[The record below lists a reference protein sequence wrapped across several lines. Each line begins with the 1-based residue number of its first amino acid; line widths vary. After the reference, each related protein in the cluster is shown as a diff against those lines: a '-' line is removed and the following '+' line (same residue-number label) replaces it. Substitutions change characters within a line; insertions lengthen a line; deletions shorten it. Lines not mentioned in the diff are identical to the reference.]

1 MDLSFVTR
9 KFQRSMAGLSLL
21 AILASFAG
29 FTGTAFANTFSDV
42 SSSYF
47 AYDQID
53 SLSTDGVMTGYEN
66 GLFGPNDTLTREQ
79 AAKILVE
86 AFVGSTDSSYDAGFS
101 DVAAGQWYTDYVNTA
116 ALYGIASGNPD
127 GTFGVGHNIN
137 RADFAKMVV
146 SAAGLESDG
155 TVGSDMFNDV
165 NSGTYYDAYVGTA
178 WAYSIV
184 DGTSSTT
191 YAPSD
196 SVTRGQAAKM
206 TYNAMNP
213 VYRGTDTGTTGS
225 AEATVTVAVSNDTAS
240 ADTLPSN
247 ATSVSLA
254 SFDFTAEGADSVL
267 DGLTVHQYGIS
278 SASTMTVYLY
288 NGSQRLT
295 SGTTVN
301 STTHESNF
309 RNLNLDL
316 PQGDTVTL
324 TVRGDMG
331 TWAASGEVGFEI
343 ASADKVDVGDS
354 SVSGDFPTMGD
365 KFSVSTTAVGSVTIQ
380 KNGNVDNA
388 QVGED
393 DAYTAKFTM
402 TAGSTEGGYVQ
413 ELGVYLSGTIST
425 QDVENFRLYVSGNDS
440 EPIAQVDNVD
450 SLDVV
455 RFVAGEG
462 EGAMSDISDGY
473 YLEKGQSKNFYVLA
487 DFNTGRTSDTVG
499 MYIDQDTDVRVVGDL
514 YGYGLS
520 VTRTAYDGNSN
531 SCAAVGDVDC
541 TFQTITGGD
550 ITVSSNGPAATD
562 VAINGK
568 DVSLL
573 NFTVASV
580 TDVTFDTFPVA
591 LTPSESSD
599 TTEGLLNGTAA
610 NFTDIK
616 IVDTDSGD
624 QIYSSIDADAL
635 ITANAT
641 SGTAITEAAGD
652 NAIAYHN
659 WTDDWFVAAGS
670 EYNLALKTDIANTST
685 LDPMTIIGSL
695 PFTSAIPVLKDV
707 NNKTLTNSSVLVPN
721 SSITGKTMTVRAP
734 SLTLSLASTPATG
747 ANSYVKGAS
756 DVPFTGI
763 VFACGQSSDC
773 RVTDVTLQGY
783 LDDDGSAAPTLT
795 VAAGQTNSS
804 SLSSYVGSVS
814 LVDSDGNT
822 VAASKAVNTSTF
834 VVTYT
839 NMDWS
844 IAAGQTEIVYVTGD
858 ISNDAFANSDAES
871 IAFGISSTANVTVE
885 DGDGNTFTPTNTVNT
900 AATTYVTT
908 TQGGTLTVAVG
919 SNTAREN
926 IVVSGTSNVEISKFE
941 LTATREAFTV
951 SKLSLN
957 NRQSAVTS
965 TTTLGNYD
973 NNVASVKLSYEDSAG
988 ATQTS
993 TGYLVS
999 GTAQFSG
1006 LDIYVP
1012 ADGSTTVTAYATLN
1026 TISTSGSSATAGEF
1040 VDLAMAFDTFEA
1052 VSSDSG
1058 STYKAGNLDQDATAT
1073 LSVGTL
1079 TWTNSDYD
1087 TNVATA
1093 VGSPSTS
1100 QALSLTDGGSALV
1113 FPVGTFLFVDDD
1125 TTTGAGVYDNTIESL
1140 FVTTAA
1146 WSATAPTVMVAGNDD
1161 ANLATAKNVYYAL
1174 PGSGFFT
1181 GTNQMVVYESKPTLA
1196 TSASSPTGTGY
1207 TGQTN
1212 DEVFA
1217 FSITADANE
1226 KIQLRTGEAG
1236 DDDNDVL
1243 LTGSTDTTDA
1253 APTSAAGEIVDG
1265 AAGIEVTFDE
1275 TIGGGGAAAFGEA
1288 NDCLLF
1294 DEAYT
1299 AATMDDYT
1307 YVSFWLNSSET
1318 DVTYDTLSVMF
1329 DDNNACAAGGDDQLT
1344 LSASNTLVNGTA
1356 LTGGTQIIGGGT
1368 ADRWELVTV
1377 NVSSLTLAAS
1387 TYFGLTVENGT
1398 TDWAATDVLRIDG
1411 VVFHNEMLVV
1421 NMATDATDLSNAQ
1434 TVAQIAYLK
1443 ENGTIVAQGGVGFLS
1458 GASAKVVFVPGGY
1471 STTDAYTTIE
1481 VAKNTSKTYKVVT
1494 DTTLMLAPEG
1504 GVDDPL
1510 NITIDLGS
1518 SSAGTVTAGNF
1529 WWYETNATVR
1539 WVGSVSSATI
1549 SGSHS
1554 Y

>member
-53 SLSTDGVMTGYEN
+53 SLSTDGIMTGYEN
-66 GLFGPNDTLTREQ
+66 GLFGPSDTLTREQ

-86 AFVGSTDSSYDAGFS
+86 AFVGSVDSSYDAGFS

-184 DGTSSTT
+184 DGTTSTS

-288 NGSQRLT
+288 EGAQRLT

-354 SVSGDFPTMGD
+354 SVSGDFPTMGE

-393 DAYTAKFTM
+393 DAYVAKFTM

-440 EPIAQVDNVD
+440 EPIAQVTSVD
-450 SLDVV
+450 DLDVV

-462 EGAMSDISDGY
+462 EGAMDGISAGY

-541 TFQTITGGD
+541 TYQTITGGD

-591 LTPSESSD
+591 LTASESSD

-624 QIYSSIDADAL
+624 QIYSSIDADTL
-635 ITANAT
+635 ITTNAT
-641 SGTAITEAAGD
+641 SGTAIAEATTGD
-652 NAIAYHN
+652 AVISYHN

-670 EYNLALKTDIANTST
+670 EYNLALETDIANTST

-734 SLTLSLASTPATG
+734 SLTLSLASTPAAG

-756 DVPFTGI
+756 DVQFTGI
-763 VFACGQSSDC
+763 VFACGQSSAC

-783 LDDDGSAAPTLT
+783 LDDDGNASAFVTTATST
-795 VAAGQTNSS
+795 HSS
-804 SLSSYVGSVS
+804 ALSSYVGSVA

-844 IAAGQTEIVYVTGD
+844 IAAGATEIVYVTGD
-858 ISNDAFANSDAES
+858 ISNDAFANSDAENV
-871 IAFGISSTANVTVE
+871 AFGISSTANVTVE

-900 AATTYVTT
+900 AATTYVST
-908 TQGGTLTVAVG
+908 TQGGTLTVAVD
-919 SNTAREN
+919 SATAREN
-926 IVVSGTSNVEISKFE
+926 IVVSGTSNVEVSKFE

-973 NNVASVKLSYEDSAG
+973 NNVASVTISYEDSAG
-988 ATQTS
+988 ATQSS

-1006 LDIYVP
+1006 LDLYVP
-1012 ADGSTTVTAYATLN
+1012 ADGTTTITAYATLN
-1026 TISTSGSSATAGEF
+1026 TISTSGSSATAGEW

-1079 TWTNSDYD
+1079 AWTDSDYN
-1087 TNVATA
+1087 TNVVTA

-1125 TTTGAGVYDNTIESL
+1125 TTTGAGVYDSTLESL
-1140 FVTTAA
+1140 FVTTAT
-1146 WSATAPTVMVAGNDD
+1146 WSATAPTVMVAGDDD
-1161 ANLATAKNVYYAL
+1161 ASLATAKNVYYSL

-1196 TSASSPTGTGY
+1196 LASTSPSGSRSVSAS
-1207 TGQTN
+1207 
-1212 DEVFA
+1212 DDAFVF
-1217 FSITADANE
+1217 SVTANSNE
-1226 KIQLRTGEAG
+1226 KIQVKAA
-1236 DDDNDVL
+1236 NDF
-1243 LTGSTDTTDA
+1243 
-1253 APTSAAGEIVDG
+1253 PTCAAGGTTMGGTLDATETTTGLQVDSTG
-1265 AAGIEVTFDE
+1265 CSVVNGT
-1275 TIGGGGAAAFGEA
+1275 
-1288 NDCLLF
+1288 
-1294 DEAYT
+1294 YT
-1299 AATMDDYT
+1299 AATYIAFAASAATQGVNSVDNYS
-1307 YVSFWLNSSET
+1307 YASFWFQYHTNGAAVNTVLPG
-1318 DVTYDTLSVMF
+1318 DLSVGTEQL
-1329 DDNNACAAGGDDQLT
+1329 NTGAADQVT
-1344 LSASNTLVNGTA
+1344 AVTASNI
-1356 LTGGTQIIGGGT
+1356 TGSPAI
-1368 ADRWELVTV
+1368 
-1377 NVSSLTLAAS
+1377 LAEDTWYFIHDVAVHAS
-1387 TYFGLTVENGT
+1387 TNNDDAFVTIGVITNHFTDGADDIYVDQVREYTQKIEVDIASDGDIDQTFDMTSNPIAATLRESGNVVATGYVDIGSVGDSDGT
-1398 TDWAATDVLRIDG
+1398 TDALDG
-1411 VVFHNEMLVV
+1411 
-1421 NMATDATDLSNAQ
+1421 TDATSAVITFIPTSTEGNIEIAAGATKSYTVNLSTNSLLADDS
-1434 TVAQIAYLK
+1434 
-1443 ENGTIVAQGGVGFLS
+1443 GV
-1458 GASAKVVFVPGGY
+1458 
-1471 STTDAYTTIE
+1471 E
-1481 VAKNTSKTYKVVT
+1481 
-1494 DTTLMLAPEG
+1494 
-1504 GVDDPL
+1504 DPL
-1510 NITIDLGS
+1510 TFSIDYGS
-1518 SSAGTVTAGNF
+1518 SSSGSVTAGDF
-1529 WWYETNATVR
+1529 WWYETNANVR
-1539 WVGSVSSATI
+1539 WLGQVSST
-1549 SGSHS
+1549 SLTGNTVK

>member
-53 SLSTDGVMTGYEN
+53 SLSTDGIMTGYEN
-66 GLFGPNDTLTREQ
+66 GLFGPSDTLTREQ

-86 AFVGSTDSSYDAGFS
+86 AFVGSVDSSYDAGFS

-213 VYRGTDTGTTGS
+213 VYRGTVTPIGS
-225 AEATVTVAVSNDTAS
+225 PDATVTVAVSNDTAQ

-288 NGSQRLT
+288 EGAQRLT

-354 SVSGDFPTMGD
+354 SVSGDFPTMGE

-393 DAYTAKFTM
+393 DAYVAKFTM

-462 EGAMSDISDGY
+462 EGVMSDISTGY

-568 DVSLL
+568 DISLL

-591 LTPSESSD
+591 LTPSESATD

-624 QIYSSIDADAL
+624 QIYSSIDADTL

-670 EYNLALKTDIANTST
+670 EYNLALETDIANTST

-734 SLTLSLASTPATG
+734 SLTLSLASTPAVG
-747 ANSYVKGAS
+747 SNSYVKGAS
-756 DVPFTGI
+756 DVQFTGI
-763 VFACGQSSDC
+763 VFACGQSSAC

-783 LDDDGSAAPTLT
+783 LDDDGNASAFVTTATGT
-795 VAAGQTNSS
+795 HTSA
-804 SLSSYVGSVS
+804 LSSYVGSVA

-844 IAAGQTEIVYVTGD
+844 IGAGQTEIVYVTGD
-858 ISNDAFANSDAES
+858 ISNDAFANGDAEN
-871 IAFGISSTANVTVE
+871 IAFGISSVNNVTTE
-885 DGDGNTFTPTNTVNT
+885 DGDGNTFAVTNTVNT
-900 AATTYVTT
+900 AATTYVAT
-908 TQGGTLTVAVG
+908 TQGGTLTVAVD
-919 SNTAREN
+919 SATAREN
-926 IVVSGTSNVEISKFE
+926 IVISGTSNVEVSKFE

-951 SKLSLN
+951 SKLSLS

-965 TTTLGNYD
+965 TTTLGDYD
-973 NNVASVKLSYEDSAG
+973 NNVASVKISYEDSAG

-1006 LDIYVP
+1006 LDLYVP
-1012 ADGSTTVTAYATLN
+1012 ADGSTTITAYVTLN
-1026 TISTSGSSATAGEF
+1026 TISTSGSSATAGEW

-1052 VSSDSG
+1052 VSEDSG
-1058 STYKAGNLDQDATAT
+1058 STYKAGNLDAGSAN
-1073 LSVGTL
+1073 LSIGTI
-1079 TWTNSDYD
+1079 TWLDSGYD
-1087 TNVATA
+1087 TNYPVTELTTGA
-1093 VGSPSTS
+1093 PSSS
-1100 QALSLTDGGSALV
+1100 QALTIDTGTTV
-1113 FPVGTFLFVDDD
+1113 FPVGTLLCIGAG
-1125 TTTGAGVYDNTIESL
+1125 TTTCAATDSE
-1140 FVTTAA
+1140 FVTTAT
-1146 WSATAPTVMVAGNDD
+1146 WSTTAPTVMVVDNAD
-1161 ANLATAKNVYYAL
+1161 ASVADGLNVMYAL
-1174 PGSGFFT
+1174 PGAGYFT

-1196 TSASSPTGTGY
+1196 LASTSPSGSRSVSAS
-1207 TGQTN
+1207 
-1212 DEVFA
+1212 DDAFVF
-1217 FSITADANE
+1217 SVTANSNE
-1226 KIQLRTGEAG
+1226 KIQVKAANDFPTCSAGGQTMGGTLSAVQTGAG
-1236 DDDNDVL
+1236 LQVD
-1243 LTGSTDTTDA
+1243 GSGC
-1253 APTSAAGEIVDG
+1253 SIVDG
-1265 AAGIEVTFDE
+1265 AYDSA
-1275 TIGGGGAAAFGEA
+1275 
-1288 NDCLLF
+1288 
-1294 DEAYT
+1294 
-1299 AATMDDYT
+1299 DYT
-1307 YVSFWLNSSET
+1307 SFAASASTQGANSVDNYSYVSFWFQFTDNS
-1318 DVTYDTLSVMF
+1318 
-1329 DDNNACAAGGDDQLT
+1329 AAMT
-1344 LSASNTLVNGTA
+1344 TLVPAFLNVGTEQA
-1356 LTGGTQIIGGGT
+1356 NTGT
-1368 ADRWELVTV
+1368 ADQTTVVAASNILGSPTVLAESTWYFVHDVATPTGTDNDDAFVTV
-1377 NVSSLTLAAS
+1377 GLVDGTVFEDAADDIYIDQVRMYTQKIEVDLAADGDIDQ
-1387 TYFGLTVENGT
+1387 TYDLAGT
-1398 TDWAATDVLRIDG
+1398 NPIAATLRESGNTVATGYVDIVGVGDSDG
-1411 VVFHNEMLVV
+1411 T
-1421 NMATDATDLSNAQ
+1421 ADAADGTDATSAVITFIPTSTQGNIEIAAGATKSYTVNLSTNSLLADDS
-1434 TVAQIAYLK
+1434 
-1443 ENGTIVAQGGVGFLS
+1443 GV
-1458 GASAKVVFVPGGY
+1458 
-1471 STTDAYTTIE
+1471 E
-1481 VAKNTSKTYKVVT
+1481 
-1494 DTTLMLAPEG
+1494 
-1504 GVDDPL
+1504 DPL
-1510 NITIDLGS
+1510 TFSIDYGS
-1518 SSAGTVTAGNF
+1518 SSSGSVTAGDF
-1529 WWYETNATVR
+1529 WWYETNANVR
-1539 WVGSVSSATI
+1539 WLGQVSST
-1549 SGSHS
+1549 SLTSNTVK